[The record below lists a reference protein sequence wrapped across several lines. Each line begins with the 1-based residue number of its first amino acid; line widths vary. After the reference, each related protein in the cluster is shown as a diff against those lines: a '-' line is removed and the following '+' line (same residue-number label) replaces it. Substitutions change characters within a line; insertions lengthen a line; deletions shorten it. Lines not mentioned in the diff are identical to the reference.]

1 MNANTV
7 AAMIVSTVQKSNL
20 NFYIQESPYSV
31 NINLRKSFIKNKNG
45 ATMLPHSS
53 FIQNNNEVNNASEK
67 LKVEKLELENCSLN
81 DVLRQLQV
89 KLQEAHDALNELDK
103 LRIENIDLKHSY
115 GNLKK
120 DREKILIEKK
130 ATATE
135 INRLENKN
143 NSLEEQIKC
152 IKEENESHINEITR
166 IKNEKENELAVK
178 EVELKEAVEEKLK
191 LEEKV
196 TGLLDVLYGCP
207 ECGSNS

>member
-31 NINLRKSFIKNKNG
+31 NINFRKSFIKNKNG
-45 ATMLPHSS
+45 DTMLPHSS

-81 DVLRQLQV
+81 DALRHLQV

-115 GNLKK
+115 DNLKK
-120 DREKILIEKK
+120 DREKNLIEKK

-166 IKNEKENELAVK
+166 IKNEKEN
-178 EVELKEAVEEKLK
+178 
-191 LEEKV
+191 
-196 TGLLDVLYGCP
+196 
-207 ECGSNS
+207 